1 MIDRRPS
8 RIARVTMASAPSLTA
23 SGSAER
29 HADAPAPRSAV
40 AATLRRERLERM
52 FQAHHQLIW
61 RTLRRLGLAPD
72 AATDTT
78 QQVFLIAVERL
89 ADIRPESERAF
100 LFGTALRLARSWR
113 RKQARVQLDERMDQR
128 PAPQNPEDQAVARH
142 RAMQL
147 MDHILAHL
155 DADLVA
161 VVVLFE
167 LEGMS
172 TPEIADLTG
181 VPLGT
186 AASRLRRARAAFR
199 EAAARLEQTTR
210 SRTP

>member
-1 MIDRRPS
+1 MRPPL
-8 RIARVTMASAPSLTA
+8 VTG
-23 SGSAER
+23 SGR
-29 HADAPAPRSAV
+29 PAPGGGR
-40 AATLRRERLERM
+40 
-52 FQAHHQLIW
+52 
-61 RTLRRLGLAPD
+61 PPPPPPPPP
-72 AATDTT
+72 ATDTT
-78 QQVFLIAVERL
+78 QQVFLVAVERL

-100 LFGTALRLARSWR
+100 LFGTALRLASSWR
-113 RKQARVQLDERMDQR
+113 RKQARCHLDAEMDSR
-128 PAPQNPEDQAVARH
+128 PAPTSPEDEAVNRR

-161 VVVLFE
+161 VFVLFE

-172 TPEIADLTG
+172 TPEIANLTG